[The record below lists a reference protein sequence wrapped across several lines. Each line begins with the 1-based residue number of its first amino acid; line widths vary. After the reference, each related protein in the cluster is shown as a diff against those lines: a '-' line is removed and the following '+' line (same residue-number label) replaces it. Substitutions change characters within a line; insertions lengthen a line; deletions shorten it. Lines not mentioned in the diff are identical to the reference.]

1 MKLDIL
7 KKTWL
12 DIVFEGRN
20 KTYGAY
26 ELRKSN
32 RTTIKA
38 YFRTIFLVCS
48 GAPLIID
55 LFRIGEEMDRD
66 IKITAIKLPKE
77 EA

>member
-7 KKTWL
+7 KKSMV

-32 RTTIKA
+32 RKTTIKA
-38 YFRTIFLVCS
+38 SRSDIFSIAL
-48 GAPLIID
+48 AAL
-55 LFRIGEEMDRD
+55 
-66 IKITAIKLPKE
+66 
-77 EA
+77 

>member
-7 KKTWL
+7 KNQWL

-32 RTTIKA
+32 RKLLKA
-38 YFRTIFLVCS
+38 LILGAIFLV
-48 GAPLIID
+48 L
-55 LFRIGEEMDRD
+55 LWQ
-66 IKITAIKLPKE
+66 LL
-77 EA
+77 